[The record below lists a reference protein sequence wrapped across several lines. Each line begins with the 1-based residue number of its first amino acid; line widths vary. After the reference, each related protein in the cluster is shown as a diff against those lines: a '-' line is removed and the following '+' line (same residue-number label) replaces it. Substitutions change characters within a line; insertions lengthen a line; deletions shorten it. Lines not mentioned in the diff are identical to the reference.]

1 MLWIILR
8 LEIVQDQGEFEG
20 SFEQEEE
27 RWMILNN
34 DRVYH
39 FVAIWG
45 KQFILWII
53 LRLEIE
59 QDHDMFE
66 GSFEQEEERLMILN
80 NDESIVLLSFEGNIE
95 CILVI

>member
-8 LEIVQDQGEFEG
+8 LEIVQDQGE
-20 SFEQEEE
+20 
-27 RWMILNN
+27 
-34 DRVYH
+34 
-39 FVAIWG
+39 
-45 KQFILWII
+45 
-53 LRLEIE
+53 
-59 QDHDMFE
+59 FE

>member
-1 MLWIILR
+1 M
-8 LEIVQDQGEFEG
+8 
-20 SFEQEEE
+20 
-27 RWMILNN
+27 
-34 DRVYH
+34 
-39 FVAIWG
+39 
-45 KQFILWII
+45 WII

-59 QDHDMFE
+59 QDHDVFE

>member
-34 DRVYH
+34 DES
-39 FVAIWG
+39 
-45 KQFILWII
+45 II
-53 LRLEIE
+53 LLP
-59 QDHDMFE
+59 
-66 GSFEQEEERLMILN
+66 
-80 NDESIVLLSFEGNIE
+80 FEGNNLF
-95 CILVI
+95 CGLF